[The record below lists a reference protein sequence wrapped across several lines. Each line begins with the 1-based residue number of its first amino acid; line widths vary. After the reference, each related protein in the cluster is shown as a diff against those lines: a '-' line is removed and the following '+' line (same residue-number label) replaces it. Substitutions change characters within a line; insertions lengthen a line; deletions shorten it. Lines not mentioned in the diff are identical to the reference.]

1 MGTVTKLFAIAL
13 LVFTAL
19 ATQAAENSA
28 AVVLATN
35 GTVTIHR
42 GGTAMSAARK
52 ATLMELD
59 EIHTGD
65 NARAQLRFADGTVT
79 TLGANTVFLI
89 KGYQWKSGS
98 KQEADANFQLVQ
110 GAFRTVTGHILDAQG
125 SRFNVTTP
133 VGVIGIRG
141 TDFWGGY
148 LDGDNVDVLLID
160 GKHAVTI
167 TNRSG
172 AVTLNKAGEGT
183 TLRADQSTPAVKVWP
198 KEKVGRAV
206 ATIAWP
212 ADAKEQPE

>member
-1 MGTVTKLFAIAL
+1 MTKIFAAAL
-13 LVFTAL
+13 LVITAL
-19 ATQAAENSA
+19 AAQASNNSA

-35 GTVTIHR
+35 GTVTIQR
-42 GGTAMSAARK
+42 GGAALPATRK
-52 ATLMELD
+52 STLVEHD

-79 TLGANTVFLI
+79 TLGANTIFVI
-89 KGYQWKSGS
+89 KTYQWKSDN
-98 KQEADANFQLVQ
+98 KQEADAGFQLVQ

-167 TNRSG
+167 SNKSG
-172 AVTLNKAGEGT
+172 TVILNKPGEGT
-183 TLRADQSTPAVKVWP
+183 TLRADQGAPAVKVWP

>member
-1 MGTVTKLFAIAL
+1 MGYMTNFFVVAL
-13 LVFTAL
+13 LMITATL
-19 ATQAAENSA
+19 AKADEAA

-35 GTVTIHR
+35 GTVTIER
-42 GGTAMSAARK
+42 GSTTLPAARK
-52 ATLMELD
+52 STLVEQD
-59 EIHTGD
+59 KIHTGD

-89 KGYQWKSGS
+89 KTYQWKSGS
-98 KQEADANFQLVQ
+98 KQVADASFQLVQ
-110 GAFRTVTGHILDAQG
+110 GAFRTVTGHILETQG
-125 SRFNVTTP
+125 SQFNVTTP

-167 TNRSG
+167 TNKSG
-172 AVTLNKAGEGT
+172 TVTLNKAGEGT
-183 TLRADQSTPAVKVWP
+183 TLRSDQAAPAVKVWP
-198 KEKVGRAV
+198 KQKVDRAV